1 MKKQKLKNNLQHLS
15 LLLLLLGQ
23 AKIIHTMEGGELI
36 KFDPT
41 TGTDLTNPTGY
52 DGVNHDGVNHDGG
65 DHDGGGDDGGGDD
78 GGGDDGGGDDGG
90 DDDGGG
96 DDGGDHDGNQQQPGN
111 STGNQNG
118 GNSGKQN
125 PLNLSLGASP
135 IDGITQGEN
144 PVVTST
150 DAADI
155 LNDLHTPSQ
164 KPASKSW
171 LPKTVSD
178 FITKVKVAWDRS
190 FKSADY
196 KKAAKGLPDQAQAQ
210 EKLRTQFNTLYGK
223 QSEPIVDTFLTE
235 GGVLRKTIYDAITE
249 QLLSAL
255 KANPNADPLELLRN
269 IENNPDINRLKQTA
283 EGLLKNG
290 LPTNN
295 QEADQEKVQLI
306 TAEAQSYLCIDI
318 ESQVKAILKQVKPDL
333 LNRLNDRQKSLENL
347 AEIESAF
354 KDNPN
359 PDQTQ
364 LQELLNEARQ
374 AVRNSGVPTDLD
386 ALTKQYEKTLGKYN
400 DTLQSLR
407 DSSNPSNPDHKT
419 DEEID
424 EEANPIRRAKKILEL
439 LYDATVIELL
449 KARVLKSMESNEPNE
464 QAKAQVDIEQILK
477 VQLKY
482 YSLDE
487 LTTRLTKNINS
498 LTTLNESSDG
508 QTIKYEKLV
517 LAHLERNETIKTLLD
532 KVNNMFDTNEPIETI
547 EKPINEI
554 IDLELANGKTIAE
567 LRSEYAKDKG
577 NLGNPVAAEFN
588 VQLGKRNWRL
598 PEPNQ
603 TPENVPSSPED
614 TIQEERDLTIKTLK
628 ESLQELV
635 SKSDTNKENKNELAK
650 KIIKLELENG
660 TSLENLA
667 NDYLQKRNAAIG
679 EDQDKSAL
687 YDCLFK
693 DVEQMIKEQKETQ
706 ITQQL
711 SDTITSFL
719 DSQVTEIANNKK
731 NISNTKDFLNGKR
744 VADKVFE
751 QEQSIESIVTN
762 LDRIHTI
769 INGKI
774 KAIDAKTERTSSET
788 NQRIILECMNDAFT
802 TQAIERAFMLE
813 GARYFNGKTGEGDA
827 NTIVDLA
834 FKYGES
840 LDNQLENYTEKLKGY
855 DKGNVSTKNGN
866 AYYQELIKAVERAIE
881 ASRAEQN
888 ASADNEQ
895 NERGIVYKA
904 NPNYAG
910 GANQ

>member
-65 DHDGGGDDGGGDD
+65 DHDGGGDDGGG
-78 GGGDDGGGDDGG
+78 
-90 DDDGGG
+90 DDGGG

-449 KARVLKSMESNEPNE
+449 KARVLKSMESNKPNE
-464 QAKAQVDIEQILK
+464 QAKTQVDIEEILK

-482 YSLDE
+482 YSLDQ
-487 LTTRLTKNINS
+487 LTTRLKTLITS
-498 LTTLNESSDG
+498 LESQNKPSDPEL
-508 QTIKYEKLV
+508 KYQKLV
-517 LAHLERNETIKTLLD
+517 LAHIERNKTITTLLD
-532 KVNNMFDTNEPIETI
+532 QVNNMFKNNEPLETI
-547 EKPINEI
+547 EQPINKI

-567 LRSEYAKDKG
+567 LKSEF
-577 NLGNPVAAEFN
+577 PVQSLDPIKHNVGAE
-588 VQLGKRNWRL
+588 LLKRNWRL

-603 TPENVPSSPED
+603 IPENVPSSPED
-614 TIQEERDLTIKTLK
+614 TTQKERNVTIKTLK
-628 ESLQELV
+628 ESLQEDLE
-635 SKSDTNKENKNELAK
+635 KSGAKDFTKAQNELAE

-660 TSLENLA
+660 TSLENLLKDYTQKMNSSDDS
-667 NDYLQKRNAAIG
+667 NDLLNNFLRKT
-679 EDQDKSAL
+679 
-687 YDCLFK
+687 
-693 DVEQMIKEQKETQ
+693 VERRILLKKLESDREKMVKLHPTIIENLHNSSPSKQLIKERNEYSRLMDQ
-706 ITQQL
+706 IKDL
-711 SDTITSFL
+711 KKILFGK
-719 DSQVTEIANNKK
+719 NN
-731 NISNTKDFLNGKR
+731 
-744 VADKVFE
+744 
-751 QEQSIESIVTN
+751 
-762 LDRIHTI
+762 
-769 INGKI
+769 
-774 KAIDAKTERTSSET
+774 
-788 NQRIILECMNDAFT
+788 
-802 TQAIERAFMLE
+802 
-813 GARYFNGKTGEGDA
+813 
-827 NTIVDLA
+827 
-834 FKYGES
+834 
-840 LDNQLENYTEKLKGY
+840 
-855 DKGNVSTKNGN
+855 
-866 AYYQELIKAVERAIE
+866 
-881 ASRAEQN
+881 
-888 ASADNEQ
+888 
-895 NERGIVYKA
+895 
-904 NPNYAG
+904 
-910 GANQ
+910 